1 MEQFEQVIV
10 RTPCENFADGITPGF
25 LGRADAAL
33 AKEQHKGYIE
43 ALKKCSVKV
52 IVLDEDNDY
61 PDSCFVEDPAIVTDR
76 VVIMTDFCAPSRKGE
91 EQRILSVLTA
101 IYGKKIEWIKA
112 PGTVEGGDICQVGNH
127 FYIGLSRRT
136 NDEGARQ
143 LSEILKKYG
152 FTGSTINIR
161 NYKTVL
167 HLKTGMSYLGNHTFI
182 SLPEIA
188 GDPELKDYTKIIVTP
203 EEGYASNCIRVNDYV
218 LIPKGFNRAIGQVEA
233 AGFKTIPV
241 AMSEFEK
248 QDGGLSCLS
257 LRIPK
262 LNL

>member
-10 RTPCENFADGITPGF
+10 RTPCDNFADGITPGW

-33 AKEQHKGYIE
+33 AKEQHQRYIE
-43 ALKKCSVKV
+43 ALKKCGVEV
-52 IVLDEDNDY
+52 TVLEEDNDY

-76 VVIMTDFCAPSRKGE
+76 VVIMTGFCAPSRKGE
-91 EQRILSVLTA
+91 EQRILSAITS
-101 IYGKKIEWIKA
+101 IYGNKIEWIKS
-112 PGTVEGGDICQVGNH
+112 PGTVEGGDICQVGDH

-143 LSEILKKYG
+143 LSEILQKYE
-152 FTGSTINIR
+152 FTSSTINIR
-161 NYKTVL
+161 DYKTVL
-167 HLKTGMSYLGNHTFI
+167 HLKTGMSYLGDHTFI

-188 GDPELKDYTKIIVTP
+188 GDPELKDYLKIIVSS
-203 EEGYASNCIRVNDYV
+203 EERYASNCIRVNDYV
-218 LIPKGFNRAIGQVEA
+218 LIPKGFTRAIEQVET